1 MASLPTLPTV
11 RISQRG
17 STSCSE
23 CSRRKTRCDKEI
35 PCGNCRK
42 RGKAHLCHIVPHI
55 RPKDA
60 QKLRESIGTSAPT
73 LVVEERETSPTANG
87 ATSSGSTRNA
97 PQIAH
102 QPPSTLEGLAL
113 LAFSEVEGLRS
124 TIEGLR
130 SKVTGLESL
139 LIAAFS
145 KLKEDP
151 ERVSAAEAA
160 LQQQYQHQAEQ
171 PKAEEV
177 SPDVP
182 YGGGQPL
189 PYAPHPSFAGDIF
202 VNPHPPLP
210 STSHS
215 LPHVPPPPPLHQSRP
230 PTTASSPSLS
240 PFQPGSAPSTTF
252 TLPPMDP
259 HGMAAAG
266 KFELSPY
273 GPPPVSMPGDE
284 SGLSEKNGADSGDD
298 LREEE
303 VAASLSL
310 EFMIHANPFDG
321 APLAP
326 SLVFDL
332 GPQAPHPSHRF
343 PTTASLSVLLLPYTE
358 TQVILEHALSWSGWA
373 HGAIHAPTFRAEVQ
387 EFWGHP
393 EETRFEQASAAW
405 LSLLFAQ
412 MCVGVKHMA
421 SEQLSSL
428 GWTEEESR
436 NFAKS
441 CLDAAVACLYRSHF
455 LENHQLHAIQAIAV
469 IVVTC
474 QDGAFSNLFP
484 MLLSLGISL
493 AQDMGLHRLPSEE
506 AWQASVAG
514 QSLEQRARS
523 LIAYETRKRVFWA
536 LTTQDWM
543 NIPYRRTT
551 QVQPTQV
558 TTPLPANAHDEDLMT
573 GVLINRPPSEY
584 TYVSKA
590 LIWVQVARILQQV
603 FEHIDNQPNPSY
615 DYVLELD
622 GQLQQLLSSVPAWLT
637 SDVPAPHLP
646 PNASWMRTAFAISSN
661 HKVLTLHRAF
671 FRRFEPSRRRAMD
684 ASRAI
689 LRESARIGDSRM
701 WTVYYHISAAASV
714 VCLDLFQR
722 GSSPV
727 VLHEERQEVLTALST
742 LRLCSSFS
750 AIAARGAALIDNL
763 LTEES
768 RLPPIPP
775 LSQEDEHD
783 RAAKRRRVEDDIA
796 SSLPAPTPLKHD
808 GISVSAGGGGPA
820 SLSNLLASPSVAPG
834 LLPNGLVF
842 GSGAGGESPTGAGP
856 SRGLADS
863 PFALGTP
870 FGQGVGVGVDGG
882 MSAPNGLGLVEE
894 LPPSFLHA
902 FLDSGFDPLDGAITS
917 PAPGHPWVEGE

>member
-1 MASLPTLPTV
+1 M
-11 RISQRG
+11 
-17 STSCSE
+17 
-23 CSRRKTRCDKEI
+23 
-35 PCGNCRK
+35 RK
-42 RGKAHLCHIVPHI
+42 RLAVDEQ
-55 RPKDA
+55 DA
-60 QKLRESIGTSAPT
+60 ASTAASGDSA
-73 LVVEERETSPTANG
+73 SN
-87 ATSSGSTRNA
+87 SRNT
-97 PQIAH
+97 PQVAH

-145 KLKEDP
+145 KLKDDP

-160 LQQQYQHQAEQ
+160 LQQQYQRQAEQ
-171 PKAEEV
+171 ARAEKV
-177 SPDVP
+177 SPHVSYD
-182 YGGGQPL
+182 GGQPL
-189 PYAPHPSFAGDIF
+189 PPAPYPSFSGDIF
-202 VNPHPPLP
+202 VNSQPPFPSPPHTLL
-210 STSHS
+210 TGH
-215 LPHVPPPPPLHQSRP
+215 PPPPAPLHQSRP

-240 PFQPGSAPSTTF
+240 PFQPGSAPGATF
-252 TLPPMDP
+252 TLPPMDS
-259 HGMAAAG
+259 HGMAAVNG
-266 KFELSPY
+266 GYEFQPY
-273 GPPPVSMPGDE
+273 ASTSTAMASE
-284 SGLSEKNGADSGDD
+284 EAALSEKSGVESGDD

-310 EFMIHANPFDG
+310 EFMALGRNRALNGGPNAQVPTNSFETT
-321 APLAP
+321 LFAP
-326 SLVFDL
+326 SLVFD
-332 GPQAPHPSHRF
+332 PAPRAPHPSDRF
-343 PTTASLSVLLLPYTE
+343 PAASSFSALLLPYTE
-358 TQVILEHALSWSGWA
+358 TQAILEHALTWSGWA

-387 EFWGHP
+387 EFWAHS
-393 EETRFEQASAAW
+393 EDTRFEEASNAW
-405 LSLLFAQ
+405 LALLFAQ

-421 SEQLSSL
+421 SEQLSTL
-428 GWTEEESR
+428 GWSEEEAR
-436 NFAKS
+436 NFSKS
-441 CLDAAVACLYRSHF
+441 CLDAAVASLYRSHF
-455 LENHQLHAIQAIAV
+455 LENHQLHAVQAIAV

-506 AWQASVAG
+506 AWQASVVG
-514 QSLEQRARS
+514 QPLEQRARS

-573 GVLINRPPSEY
+573 GVLVNRPPSEF
-584 TYVSKA
+584 TFTSKA

-622 GQLQQLLSSVPAWLT
+622 GQLQRLLSTVPSWLT
-637 SDVPAPHLP
+637 STVPAPHLP

-671 FRRFEPSRRRAMD
+671 FRRFEPSRRRAME

-701 WTVYYHISAAASV
+701 WTIYYHISAAASV

-722 GSSPV
+722 GSPPSI
-727 VLHEERQEVLTALST
+727 LHEERREVLTALST
-742 LRLCSSFS
+742 LRACSSFS

-763 LTEES
+763 LAEES

-775 LSQEDEHD
+775 VDQESSGP
-783 RAAKRRRVEDDIA
+783 AAKRRRIEHDIA
-796 SSLPAPTPLKHD
+796 SSLPAPTSPLESG
-808 GISVSAGGGGPA
+808 GIPHHSRGGVPA
-820 SLSNLLASPSVAPG
+820 SLSNLLASPAIAPG
-834 LLPNGLVF
+834 LPPNGLVLL
-842 GSGAGGESPTGAGP
+842 GE
-856 SRGLADS
+856 S

-870 FGQGVGVGVDGG
+870 FGHTAEGLPGLG
-882 MSAPNGLGLVEE
+882 MGSNGLGLVDD

-917 PAPGHPWVEGE
+917 PAPGHPWIEGE